1 MSDKAYWRERRQR
14 MRHRQMT
21 AVQLPSRRLRIG
33 KTVVGR
39 EFGFRNSLQISK
51 RTVARV
57 ERPPIDVLR
66 ARRTMPR

>member
-1 MSDKAYWRERRQR
+1 
-14 MRHRQMT
+14 MT

-33 KTVVGR
+33 KTEVGR
-39 EFGFRNSLQISK
+39 EFGFRKSLQISK

>member
-1 MSDKAYWRERRQR
+1 
-14 MRHRQMT
+14 MT

-39 EFGFRNSLQISK
+39 EFGFRKSLQISK